1 MDMFKKFL
9 KRFISSSIVVSMT
22 LTIITCYYASA
33 AVEPKTDGELMFN
46 DCNSSVPFSGEIIGR

>member
-1 MDMFKKFL
+1 MFKKFL

-33 AVEPKTDGELMFN
+33 AVEPKTLTFAE
-46 DCNSSVPFSGEIIGR
+46 STYSIGMLVV